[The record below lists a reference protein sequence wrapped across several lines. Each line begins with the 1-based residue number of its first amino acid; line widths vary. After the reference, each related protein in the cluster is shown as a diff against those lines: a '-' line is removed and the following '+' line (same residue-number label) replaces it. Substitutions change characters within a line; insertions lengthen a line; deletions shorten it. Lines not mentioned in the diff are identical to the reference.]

1 MKQALDEQFVSVF
14 LEEAGDMLADWE
26 RHTVAL
32 QKGVDG
38 PKLDALFRSAH
49 NLKGSAR
56 SVGLEGFAHLVHAAE
71 DAINLLRDDHELF
84 RPEFVMILLATQQ
97 VLVEWRQALLA
108 NYECAEPDTVGEVRG
123 KLDILKEAMAEGSGG
138 KAFGVFSEDGASGG
152 VSLSTGGMG
161 EEKLGG
167 GEDFGGTR
175 QDRSDSGVSLKEDG
189 TGGQEKA
196 KGRGK
201 GQSQAQS
208 QAQEMIRV
216 PAQKIDVLMQII
228 GELSTQQATITHC
241 LKTNKMGE
249 RICAN
254 SIHMA
259 GKLTRELQLQTMA
272 LRLLDLSRL
281 FVRLERVAMD
291 VALQQGKKIN
301 VVVTGSEVE
310 LDKSVIERITDPLVH
325 MVRNAVDHGIE
336 AAGSRPGDKP
346 EAATVTIHATQSA
359 SGVQIELSDDGR
371 GIDPERI
378 LKKAREKGFVVGSQ
392 TPPVKK
398 IYEYL
403 FLPGFS
409 TAEKIT
415 DISGRGVGL
424 DVVKRMVDE
433 IDGTIDIESEVGKG
447 TRFTIVLPTNV
458 SIIDSLVVAASGQ
471 FYVVPI
477 QEVAEVI
484 DLRNF
489 SIESQTSR
497 SKTIALREKAVT
509 ICPLDSFIPDQ
520 KSKRESRVVRV
531 GEDGVRTGEGE
542 KHPSPAMIIEI
553 ANRRVGFEFEQVVG
567 QQPILIRKLAGYIA
581 GIPGFSGSTVLAT
594 GEPAVILS
602 PKVFARQYF
611 NEREVQ

>member
-1 MKQALDEQFVSVF
+1 MSPVLDEQFVAVF
-14 LEEAGDMLADWE
+14 LEEAADMLADWE
-26 RHTVAL
+26 RFTVAL
-32 QKGVDG
+32 QRGVDG
-38 PKLDALFRSAH
+38 SKLDALFRSAH

-56 SVGLEGFAHLVHAAE
+56 SVGLEGFAQLVHEAE
-71 DAINLLRDDHELF
+71 DTINLLRDNHGLF
-84 RPEFVMILLATQQ
+84 KSEFVVTLLLAQQ
-97 VLVEWRQALLA
+97 VLVEWREVLLT
-108 NYECAEPDTVGEVRG
+108 NYETPEPPRVREVRNQ
-123 KLDILKEAMAEGSGG
+123 LEHLKKAMEGGDME
-138 KAFGVFSEDGASGG
+138 KAFGVFNDAVKSASESENPTDDSSTREPLGRDRLDDRESSSQDASFGLTQEG
-152 VSLSTGGMG
+152 SSGN
-161 EEKLGG
+161 EK
-167 GEDFGGTR
+167 EK
-175 QDRSDSGVSLKEDG
+175 QDKN
-189 TGGQEKA
+189 
-196 KGRGK
+196 KG
-201 GQSQAQS
+201 SS
-208 QAQEMIRV
+208 SSQEMIRV

-241 LKTNKMGE
+241 LKNNKMNE

-291 VALQQGKKIN
+291 VAIQQGKKLN

-325 MVRNAVDHGIE
+325 MIRNAVDHGIE
-336 AAGSRPGDKP
+336 ANGQRPSHKP
-346 EAATVTIHATQSA
+346 EAATVSIHATQSA
-359 SGVQIELSDDGR
+359 SGVQIELVDDGR
-371 GIDPERI
+371 GIDPDRI
-378 LKKAREKGFVVGSQ
+378 LAKAREKGLLSGSQ
-392 TPPVKK
+392 KLPIKK
-398 IYEYL
+398 IYDLL

-433 IDGTIDIESEVGKG
+433 IDGTIDIESEVGRG

-458 SIIDSLVVAASGQ
+458 SIIDSLVVSASGQ
-471 FYVVPI
+471 YYVVPI

-497 SKTIALREKAVT
+497 SKTIALRERAVT
-509 ICPLDSFIPDQ
+509 ICPLESFIPDP
-520 KSKRESRVVRV
+520 KSQHQRGSRKVAEAA
-531 GEDGVRTGEGE
+531 GKTEGARS
-542 KHPSPAMIIEI
+542 PSPAMIIEI
-553 ANRRVGFEFEQVVG
+553 ASRKVGFEFEQVIG